1 MSFPPFLRRLA
12 FARSVGLGAA
22 CITEQTLNE
31 ISYKTASQQFRS
43 GDYTASL
50 VTLNRLLDIKKD
62 ARTYTL
68 LARSLQQL
76 GHRAEAAQSFQLA
89 AELGGQHAD
98 DNLIESIR
106 LYFQIGEQ
114 DKALALASRILPKIG
129 RDPDLAYIVA
139 SLLVDRQEM
148 RLARVF
154 KTVLM
159 KSDNLDHMR
168 LGAQI
173 SILTWDFLDPSDIE
187 TARIL
192 LTRMPNNNAV
202 RGMYLSFSRE
212 HNKFEALER
221 HQPVLEA
228 ALAAGEIGFIKSEGP
243 FQSLNWI
250 GDEHLNQL
258 ARGNT
263 PRFSPDMTAIRH
275 SIPHVWGEKIRIGYM
290 SSDLFDI
297 HATMKLIRRV
307 LELHDRSR
315 FDVTLFCHTDPNS
328 LAVNKANR
336 EDWGDIVTVLDMK
349 NEEVV
354 AAIRQRNID
363 ILVDLKGHTFGNRT
377 AVLNMQAAPIQVAW
391 LGFPGSTVNI
401 DLDYVIGD
409 KYVLPDS
416 SKPHYYEKF
425 CRMPDTYQPND
436 PVHRPLAK
444 AITRKEAGLPED
456 KFVFA
461 SFNANRKISL
471 RMIELWAEI
480 LKATPNSVISILTNN
495 NDCKTNAQKKLVASG
510 VSAKRIFFM
519 NKTYFDKH
527 LNRIP
532 VADLGLDTSPYNGH
546 TTTSEQLWAGLPV
559 LAYRGTNFASRVSES
574 LLNAIGLPEL
584 VAESEADYLRMAVEF
599 GNNPERLK
607 PLRQR
612 LEDNRLKSPL
622 FDAERFCRHLETAY
636 EMMADRARK
645 GLKPDHIDVA
655 GLPPRTAPFMEKA
668 D

>member
-12 FARSVGLGAA
+12 FARSVRLGAA

-98 DNLIESIR
+98 DNLIDCIR
-106 LYFQIGEQ
+106 LYFELGEQ
-114 DKALALASRILPKIG
+114 DKALALASRIFPKIG
-129 RDPDLAYIVA
+129 RDPDLAFIVA
-139 SLLVDRQEM
+139 SLLVDRQEIK
-148 RLARVF
+148 LARVF

-159 KSDNLDHMR
+159 KSDKLDHMR
-168 LGAQI
+168 LGARI
-173 SILTWDFLDPSDIE
+173 SLMTWDLFDPSDIE
-187 TARIL
+187 TVRVLLSRI
-192 LTRMPNNNAV
+192 PNNNAV
-202 RGMYLSFSRE
+202 RSMYLTFSRE
-212 HNKFEALER
+212 HNKFEAMER
-221 HQPVLEA
+221 HQPIIEEA
-228 ALAAGEIGFIKSEGP
+228 IAAGDLGFLRQEGA
-243 FQSLNWI
+243 FHNVNWT
-250 GDEHLNQL
+250 GDERLNQL
-258 ARGNT
+258 ARANM
-263 PRFSPDMTAIRH
+263 PVFSPEMTTLRH
-275 SIPHVWGEKIRIGYM
+275 QMPHVWSEKIRVGYL
-290 SSDLFDI
+290 SSDLFDM

-307 LELHDRSR
+307 LELHDRDR
-315 FDVTLFCHTDPNS
+315 FEITLFCHTDPKS
-328 LAVNKANR
+328 LASNKADR
-336 EDWGDIVTVLDMK
+336 SEWGNVVTVLDMS
-349 NEEVV
+349 NDDL
-354 AAIRQRNID
+354 AAEIRGRGID
-363 ILVDLKGHTFGNRT
+363 ILIDLKGHTFGTRN
-377 AVLNMQAAPIQVAW
+377 AVFNKQVAPIQVAW
-391 LGFPGSTVNI
+391 LGFPGSTINV

-409 KYVLPDS
+409 QYVLPDS
-416 SKPHYYEKF
+416 SKPYYYEKF

-444 AITRKEAGLPED
+444 PVTRKEAGLPED

-471 RMIELWAEI
+471 KMINLWAEI
-480 LKATPNSVISILTNN
+480 LKATPNSVICILTGN
-495 NDCKTNAQKKLVASG
+495 NDCKINTQKKLASLG
-510 VSAKRIFFM
+510 ISTKRVFFM
-519 NKTYFDKH
+519 NKMQFDLH

-532 VADLGLDTSPYNGH
+532 LADLGLDTSPYNGH

-559 LAYRGTNFASRVSES
+559 LAFRGTNFASRVSES

-584 VAESEADYLRMAVEF
+584 VAENEEDYFRMAVEF

-655 GLPPRTAPFMEKA
+655 SLPPRTAPFMEKA